1 MFTVVRFARASL
13 SRSRPGPPSYVDKD
27 HPLEEGH
34 VPSKELCGWK
44 YQQYP
49 LDGKEAMIRIVY
61 IRMFLLRPSRE
72 VPLCHVRKQSGY
84 NTDLWFREAWSTT
97 AFERMFPLAL

>member
-1 MFTVVRFARASL
+1 MGVQVNLSSRQHTIKLYNNLKRTESRIFILTTSRCLLLKDLPAPL

-27 HPLEEGH
+27 HPPEEGH

-49 LDGKEAMIRIVY
+49 RDCLHQDV
-61 IRMFLLRPSRE
+61 S
-72 VPLCHVRKQSGY
+72 PLTGTEPK
-84 NTDLWFREAWSTT
+84 
-97 AFERMFPLAL
+97 